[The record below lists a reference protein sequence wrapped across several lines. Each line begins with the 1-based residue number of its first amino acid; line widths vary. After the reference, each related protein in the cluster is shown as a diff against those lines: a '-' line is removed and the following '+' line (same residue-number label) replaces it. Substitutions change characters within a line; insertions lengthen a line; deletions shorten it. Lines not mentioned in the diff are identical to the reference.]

1 MKNSIILFVLGI
13 LGYLTSNAQLKIGFT
28 GGIDYSKMIIH
39 REYQDDFGI
48 QGIPGYHFGLATK
61 YQVGKNVS
69 LMTDFLFAKKGFSQ
83 PTSQAMLDKD
93 RLSYN
98 VSDVNVSLYYIEIPV
113 LTEFKVEFEKMNVL
127 FGIGPYISY
136 GIDGDIN
143 MDIKSASSSINYS
156 DKIRWSKSNG
166 MGSDIN
172 ESIVDNLGYSQIKR
186 FDYGPIVRF
195 GIEYNSFIV
204 NAEFQYGLANLM
216 WEYRQQERMNNQS
229 LGLSFKYL
237 FNLNKQ

>member
-1 MKNSIILFVLGI
+1 MKQSIILFALGI
-13 LGYLTSNAQLKIGFT
+13 LGFLTANAQVKIGFT
-28 GGIDYSKMIIH
+28 GGIDYSKMNIH

-48 QGIPGYHFGLATK
+48 QGIPGYHFGLASK
-61 YQVGKNVS
+61 YQISKSVN
-69 LMTDFLFAKKGFSQ
+69 LTTDFLFAKKGFSQ
-83 PTSQAMLDKD
+83 PTSQVILDKD
-93 RLSYN
+93 RLIYN
-98 VSDVNVSLYYIEIPV
+98 VSDIKVSLYYIEIPV
-113 LTEFKVEFEKMNVL
+113 LTEFKVEYEKMNVL
-127 FGIGPYISY
+127 FAIGPYISY
-136 GIDGDIN
+136 GIDGNIN
-143 MDIKSASSSINYS
+143 MDIESASASINYS

-166 MGSDIN
+166 MGSDTN

-186 FDYGPIVRF
+186 LDYGPIVRF
-195 GIEYNSFIV
+195 GVEYNSFIV

>member
-1 MKNSIILFVLGI
+1 MKQSIILLAFVI
-13 LGYLTSNAQLKIGFT
+13 LGFLTSNAQLKIGFT
-28 GGIDYSKMIIH
+28 GGIDYSKMNIH

-48 QGIPGYHFGLATK
+48 QGIPGYHFGLASK
-61 YQVGKNVS
+61 YKVGKNVS
-69 LMTDFLFAKKGFSQ
+69 LTTDFLFAKKGFSQ
-83 PTSQAMLDKD
+83 PTSQTILDKN
-93 RLSYN
+93 RLINN
-98 VSDVNVSLYYIEIPV
+98 VSDINVSLYYIEVPV
-113 LTEFKVEFEKMNVL
+113 LTEFKVKYEKMNVL

-143 MDIKSASSSINYS
+143 MDIESASASINYS

-166 MGSDIN
+166 IGSDIN

-186 FDYGPIVRF
+186 LDYGPIVRF
-195 GIEYNSFIV
+195 GVEYNSFIV

>member
-1 MKNSIILFVLGI
+1 MKQSIILLAFGI
-13 LGYLTSNAQLKIGFT
+13 LGFLTSNAQLKIGFT
-28 GGIDYSKMIIH
+28 GGIDYSKMNIH
-39 REYQDDFGI
+39 REYQDDFGV
-48 QGIPGYHFGLATK
+48 QGIPGYHFGLASK
-61 YQVGKNVS
+61 YHVGKNLS
-69 LMTDFLFAKKGFSQ
+69 LTTDFLFAKKGFSQ
-83 PTSQAMLDKD
+83 PPSQVILDKD
-93 RLSYN
+93 RLIYN
-98 VSDVNVSLYYIEIPV
+98 VSDINVSLYYIEIPV
-113 LTEFKVEFEKMNVL
+113 LTEFKVEYEKMNVL

-136 GIDGDIN
+136 GIDGAIN
-143 MDIKSASSSINYS
+143 MDIESASASINYS

-195 GIEYNSFIV
+195 GIEYNSFEV
-204 NAEFQYGLANLM
+204 NAEYKYGLANLM
-216 WEYRQQERMNNQS
+216 WEYRQHERMNNQS

>member
-1 MKNSIILFVLGI
+1 MKHSIILFVFSI
-13 LGYLTSNAQLKIGFT
+13 LGFLTSNAQVKIGFT

-39 REYQDDFGI
+39 REYQDDFGV
-48 QGIPGYHFGLATK
+48 QGIPGYHFGLASK
-61 YQVGKNVS
+61 YKVGKNVS
-69 LMTDFLFAKKGFSQ
+69 LTTDFLFAKKGFSQ
-83 PTSQAMLDKD
+83 PTSQTMLDKD
-93 RLSYN
+93 RLIYN
-98 VSDVNVSLYYIEIPV
+98 VSDINVSLYYIEIPV
-113 LTEFKVEFEKMNVL
+113 LTEFKAEFEKMNVI

-143 MDIKSASSSINYS
+143 MDIESATSSINYS

-166 MGSDIN
+166 MNSDIN

-195 GIEYNSFIV
+195 GVSYNSFSV

>member
-1 MKNSIILFVLGI
+1 MKQSIILLAFVI
-13 LGYLTSNAQLKIGFT
+13 LGFLTSNAQLKIGFT
-28 GGIDYSKMIIH
+28 GGIDYSKMSIH
-39 REYQDDFGI
+39 REYPDDFGV
-48 QGIPGYHFGLATK
+48 QGIPGYHFGLASK
-61 YQVGKNVS
+61 YQVGKNLS
-69 LMTDFLFAKKGFSQ
+69 LTTDFLFAKRGFSQ
-83 PTSQAMLDKD
+83 PTSQVILDKD
-93 RLSYN
+93 RLIYN
-98 VSDVNVSLYYIEIPV
+98 VSDINVSLYYIEIPV

-156 DKIRWSKSNG
+156 DKISWSKSNG
-166 MGSDIN
+166 MGSDTN

-186 FDYGPIVRF
+186 LDYGPIVRF
-195 GIEYNSFIV
+195 GVEYNSFIV

-216 WEYRQQERMNNQS
+216 WEYRQHERMNNQS